1 MDTAQSSSHADGP
14 AHELAEMPPATPQ
27 PHAPKPSL
35 RRRVF
40 NLAWPVIGE
49 NFLQT
54 MLGIVDTIMVARLG
68 PGALAGVGA
77 AIQIMFFVISA
88 LSAVSVGS
96 SVLVAQA
103 VGAHRLEQA
112 SRYAKQSL
120 VWSVII
126 SIPLLVVGLIA
137 AEPIIS
143 IFGMEPDVTRMG
155 TEYLQVTM
163 GTVGVLVLLLLG
175 GGVLR
180 GAGDSRTPMLI
191 TLIANVVNVAL
202 TYGLIFGELG
212 MPKLGVVGSAWGTFL
227 SRLLGFGLL
236 WIVMWRGVN
245 GVSIRGSADW
255 WPNWATARQLLSI
268 GIPAAVEQMLIST
281 AFLILSITVAGLG
294 TVALAAHRIAL
305 NAMSISFLP
314 GIGFALAATALVGQC
329 IGAQRLDEAR
339 AVGQIAT
346 TWAIAW
352 MGALG
357 IIFFF
362 FAEGIIA
369 IFIDD
374 PVVIEMG
381 GAALRAIALIQPFWA
396 ISFVQAGALRGTGD
410 TRFPLR
416 ANTTNIWIT
425 VGLGIASVHFL
436 NGGLTTI
443 WAAFIVT
450 TPIVAVVMWRRFRWT
465 IERGVT
471 AVT

>member
-1 MDTAQSSSHADGP
+1 MDTSESSVP
-14 AHELAEMPPATPQ
+14 AESSRAETNTVIAPHHEA
-27 PHAPKPSL
+27 PSL

-54 MLGIVDTIMVARLG
+54 MLGIVDTIFVARLG

-77 AIQIMFFVISA
+77 AIQVMFFVISA

-103 VGAHRLEQA
+103 VGARRLDQA
-112 SRYAKQSL
+112 SRFAKQSL

-126 SIPLLVVGLIA
+126 SVPLLAVGLIA

-143 IFGMEPDVTRMG
+143 IFGMEPEVSRMG
-155 TEYLQVTM
+155 TAYLQVTM

-191 TLIANVVNVAL
+191 TLIANVVNVVL

-212 MPKLGVVGSAWGTFL
+212 MPRLGVVGSAWGTFL

-245 GVSIRGSADW
+245 GVSIRGRADW
-255 WPNWATARQLLSI
+255 LPNWTIARQMLSI
-268 GIPAAVEQMLIST
+268 GIPAAVEQVLIST
-281 AFLILSITVAGLG
+281 AFLVLSITVAGLG

-314 GIGFALAATALVGQC
+314 GFGFAMAATALVGQC

-339 AVGQIAT
+339 AVGRIAT
-346 TWAIAW
+346 TWAAAW

-357 IIFFF
+357 VVFFLY
-362 FAEGIIA
+362 AEWIIA
-369 IFIDD
+369 VFIDD
-374 PVVIEMG
+374 PVVIQMG
-381 GAALRAIALIQPFWA
+381 GAALRTIALVQPFWA

-416 ANTTNIWIT
+416 VNTTNIWIT
-425 VGLGIASVHFL
+425 VAFGMATVYFF
-436 NGGLTTI
+436 NGTLTTI
-443 WAAFIVT
+443 WAAFIFT
-450 TPIVAVVMWRRFRWT
+450 TPVVAIMMWRRFQHT
-465 IERGVT
+465 IDKGVS

>member
-1 MDTAQSSSHADGP
+1 MDS
-14 AHELAEMPPATPQ
+14 PPANNGSAVGVN
-27 PHAPKPSL
+27 APSVTDGGASQEHLPSL

-40 NLAWPVIGE
+40 DLAWPVIGE

-54 MLGIVDTIMVARLG
+54 MLGIVDTLFVARLG
-68 PGALAGVGA
+68 PAALAGVGA

-103 VGAHRLEQA
+103 VGAKRFDLA

-120 VWSVII
+120 VWSVIL
-126 SIPLLVVGLIA
+126 SLPLLVVGLFA

-143 IFGMEPDVTRMG
+143 IFGMEPEVTRMG
-155 TEYLQVTM
+155 ADYLRVTM

-191 TLIANVVNVAL
+191 TLVANVVNVVL

-212 MPKLGVVGSAWGTFL
+212 MPRLGVVGSAWGTFL

-236 WIVMWRGVN
+236 WVAMWRGVN
-245 GVSIRGSADW
+245 GVTIRGGADW
-255 WPNWATARQLLSI
+255 WPNLQIARQLLKI
-268 GIPAAVEQMLIST
+268 GIPAALEQMLIST
-281 AFLILSITVAGLG
+281 AFLFVSITVASLG

-314 GIGFALAATALVGQC
+314 GFGFALAATSLVGQC

-339 AVGQIAT
+339 AVARIAT
-346 TWAIAW
+346 AWAVVW

-357 IIFFF
+357 VTFLL
-362 FAEGIIA
+362 FAEPIIA
-369 IFIDD
+369 FFIAD
-374 PVVIEMG
+374 PVVIGM
-381 GAALRAIALIQPFWA
+381 GAAVLRTIAAVQPFWA
-396 ISFVQAGALRGTGD
+396 VSFVQSGALRGTGD

-416 ANTTNIWIT
+416 INTASNWT
-425 VGLGIASVHFL
+425 VALVGALLVNTIG
-436 NGGLTTI
+436 GGLVTI
-443 WAAFIVT
+443 WGAFFLT
-450 TPIVAVVMWRRFRWT
+450 TPFVAYLNWRRFKRT
-465 IERGVT
+465 MDKGVAALT
-471 AVT
+471 